1 MFNDSDWTRI
11 GNSLHCIVNSKEVR
25 DYAKR
30 FRRGH
35 WSFFGLGDEENG
47 MGTYCHKPEGK
58 WENEADQMIK
68 DFAESGH
75 PIFRGTGALNRGI
88 LKRKGGRNTIHSSA
102 KAGNIEFFYF
112 AQFTRQI
119 SSVSTEQSR
128 MECDEI
134 AEQMLG
140 QTSLGM
146 GKSISKVNEQLTKH
160 LVPRSWFFGTKP
172 HEDRGSRGK
181 LLTSSL
187 TTIQD
192 AGSSRTISVD
202 L

>member
-1 MFNDSDWTRI
+1 MFNDSVWTRI
-11 GNSLHCIVNSKEVR
+11 GNSLHCIVNSKEAR

-75 PIFRGTGALNRGI
+75 PIFRGTSALNRGI
-88 LKRKGGRNTIHSSA
+88 LKRKGGRNAIHSSA
-102 KAGNIEFFYF
+102 KARTIEFFYF

-128 MECDEI
+128 MGVMRWLNRC
-134 AEQMLG
+134 LG
-140 QTSLGM
+140 R
-146 GKSISKVNEQLTKH
+146 H
-160 LVPRSWFFGTKP
+160 LW
-172 HEDRGSRGK
+172 EWA
-181 LLTSSL
+181 SSF
-187 TTIQD
+187 QK
-192 AGSSRTISVD
+192 
-202 L
+202 